1 MSVVRSGDATLEEV
15 LQQYPNVSHLVISP
29 GPGHPLKDSGISI
42 PAIKH
47 YAGKLPILGVC
58 MGLQCMF
65 AAYGGTVDR
74 VGEIVH
80 GKTSV
85 LKHDAKGIFHGVRP
99 DINGTRYHSLA
110 GTLGT
115 LPEELEVTCRTA
127 RLGQEGSIETN
138 GIVMGIRHKT
148 LTLEAVQYHP
158 ESILSDEGQV
168 MLANF
173 LKLQGGT
180 WDENPGYGLS
190 ASERAPTNGKP
201 AEAEATKTT
210 SNGKSGPTILDRIY
224 EQRRK
229 DVEKAKATPGSYP
242 SDLTAFID
250 LDLAPPQISFYD
262 RLLPTSISSTAGDS
276 TSVALMAEVKR
287 ASPSK
292 GDILSPTS
300 PLTSASIGYAY
311 AQAGASVISVLTEP
325 TWFKGTLNDMLAV
338 RRVVSNMVHRPAI
351 LRKDFIFDTYQID
364 EARYYGADT
373 VLLIVAMLDDAT
385 LKHLYDYARYV
396 RGMEPLVEI
405 NNPAELER
413 ALNIG
418 AKVIGVNNRNL
429 HDFNVDMGTTS
440 RIAEVITERQRQ
452 YQESAVGGGIIDD
465 RKVILC
471 ALSGITGREDVV
483 KYTEQGVGAVLV
495 GEALMRSDDK
505 PAFVRHLLGISDPAA
520 SASYTRQRTS
530 SQISITK
537 PKLTGPPDALGEP
550 VETDAAVDTSDSNG
564 QASSLAKY
572 RPLVKICG
580 IQSAEAALTA
590 AESGADFIGLI
601 FVPKS
606 KRYVDIKQAKQIIDQ
621 VRQGKASA
629 AAEKTPASSD
639 YFAQQASRLASNPRK
654 PLFVGV
660 FQNATFETVQQ
671 TVDALSLD
679 VVQLHGSEPAE
690 WCQLLKVPTFRAF
703 HVDEGLREGDLAS
716 SHATMLALREAARP
730 GYHSIPLLDT
740 KVSKAANGLS
750 GGAGKVFDW
759 QVASKLVSE
768 DAPGLPILLAGGL
781 DVTNV
786 RKALDLVRP
795 WAIDIS
801 GGVETNGEKDLEKIR
816 AFIKIAKA

>member
-1 MSVVRSGDATLEEV
+1 
-15 LQQYPNVSHLVISP
+15 
-29 GPGHPLKDSGISI
+29 
-42 PAIKH
+42 
-47 YAGKLPILGVC
+47 

-85 LKHDAKGIFHGVRP
+85 LKHDGKGIFHGVRP
-99 DINGTRYHSLA
+99 NINGTRYHSLA

-127 RLGQEGSIETN
+127 RLGQDEASIEKN

-148 LTLEAVQYHP
+148 LALESVQYHP
-158 ESILSDEGQV
+158 ESILSDEGQT

-173 LKLQGGT
+173 LKLKGGT
-180 WDENPGYGLS
+180 WEENPGFGLS
-190 ASERAPTNGKP
+190 SAERGQVNGK
-201 AEAEATKTT
+201 ATSTAKAPDNT
-210 SNGKSGPTILDRIY
+210 GKPGPTILDRIY

-242 SDLTAFID
+242 SDLTALID
-250 LDLAPPQISFYD
+250 LYLAPPQISFHD
-262 RLLPTSISSTAGDS
+262 RLLPTAASQSSTVSS
-276 TSVALMAEVKR
+276 TVALMAEVKR

-292 GDILSPTS
+292 GDILPPTS
-300 PLTSASIGYAY
+300 PLTSASIGFAY

-338 RRVVSNMVHRPAI
+338 RRVVSNMIQRPAI

-405 NNPAELER
+405 NNPEELER

-452 YQESAVGGGIIDD
+452 YQQSTEGVVDD

-471 ALSGITGREDVV
+471 ALSGITGREDVIT
-483 KYTEQGVGAVLV
+483 YTEQGVGAVLV

-505 PAFVRHLLGISDPAA
+505 PAFVRHLLGISDPAS
-520 SASYTRQRTS
+520 SASSARSRTL
-530 SQISITK
+530 SQTSIAK
-537 PKLTGPPDALGEP
+537 PKLTGPPDAIGEP
-550 VETDAAVDTSDSNG
+550 VSNG
-564 QASSLAKY
+564 TSNITTEATGLTTQYK
-572 RPLVKICG
+572 PLVKICG
-580 IQSAEAALTA
+580 IQSVEAALTA
-590 AESGADFIGLI
+590 ADAGADFIGLI

-606 KRYVDIKQAKQIIDQ
+606 KRYVDIVSARTIINS
-621 VRQGKASA
+621 VRTSRKAFTSA
-629 AAEKTPASSD
+629 ASGVESAQD
-639 YFAQQASRLASNPRK
+639 YFSQQATRLASNSRK

-660 FQNATFETVQQ
+660 FQNASFETVQE
-671 TVDALSLD
+671 TVDALQLD
-679 VVQLHGSEPAE
+679 VVQLHGSEPSE
-690 WCQLLKVPTFRAF
+690 WCQLLKVPTFKAF
-703 HVDEGLREGDLAS
+703 HVDEAVREGDLAS
-716 SHATMLALREAARP
+716 SHATTLALREAARP
-730 GYHSIPLLDT
+730 GYHSVPLLDT
-740 KVSKAANGLS
+740 KISKAANGLS
-750 GGAGKVFDW
+750 GGAGKIFDW
-759 QVASKLVSE
+759 QVAAKLVKE

-781 DVTNV
+781 DAGNV
-786 RKALDLVRP
+786 RGALDLVRP

-801 GGVETNGEKDLEKIR
+801 GGVETGGVKDLEKIQEFVR
-816 AFIKIAKA
+816 IAKA

>member
-1 MSVVRSGDATLEEV
+1 
-15 LQQYPNVSHLVISP
+15 
-29 GPGHPLKDSGISI
+29 
-42 PAIKH
+42 
-47 YAGKLPILGVC
+47 
-58 MGLQCMF
+58 MF

-85 LKHDAKGIFHGVRP
+85 LKHDGKGIFHGVRP
-99 DINGTRYHSLA
+99 NINGTRYHSLA

-127 RLGQEGSIETN
+127 RLGQDEGSIEKN

-148 LTLEAVQYHP
+148 LALEAVQYHP

-173 LKLQGGT
+173 LKLKGGT

-190 ASERAPTNGKP
+190 QAERGQLSGSAAPASKP
-201 AEAEATKTT
+201 AT
-210 SNGKSGPTILDRIY
+210 NGKSGPTILDRIY

-229 DVEKAKATPGSYP
+229 DVEIAKATPGSYP
-242 SDLTAFID
+242 SDLTALID
-250 LDLAPPQISFYD
+250 LHLAPPQISFYD
-262 RLLPTSISSTAGDS
+262 RIVPTSTSSSSGVS
-276 TSVALMAEVKR
+276 TTVALMAEVKR

-292 GDILSPTS
+292 GDILPPTS
-300 PLTSASIGYAY
+300 PLTSASIGFSY

-373 VLLIVAMLDDAT
+373 ILLIVAMLDDAT

-405 NNPAELER
+405 NNPEELER

-452 YQESAVGGGIIDD
+452 YQQSTSGGIVDD

-471 ALSGITGREDVV
+471 ALSGITGREDVI

-505 PAFVRHLLGISDPAA
+505 PAFVRHLLGISDPAP
-520 SASYTRQRTS
+520 SASQTRHRTS
-530 SQISITK
+530 SQASITK

-550 VETDAAVDTSDSNG
+550 VNNGNLAASNG
-564 QASSLAKY
+564 PDASPSAYK
-572 RPLVKICG
+572 PLVKICG
-580 IQSAEAALTA
+580 IQSVEAALTA
-590 AESGADFIGLI
+590 ADAGADFIGLI

-606 KRYVDIKQAKQIIDQ
+606 KRYVDLASAKEIIDS
-621 VRQGKASA
+621 VRKSRQASPKNTSQAESSQG
-629 AAEKTPASSD
+629 
-639 YFAQQASRLASNPRK
+639 YFSQQAGRLGNNPRK

-660 FQNATFETVQQ
+660 FQNAGFETIQE
-671 TVDALSLD
+671 TVDTLQLD
-679 VVQLHGSEPAE
+679 IVQLHGSEPSE
-690 WCQLLKVPTFRAF
+690 WCQLLKVPTFKAF
-703 HVDEGLREGDLAS
+703 HVDEAVREADLAS
-716 SHATMLALREAARP
+716 SHATTLALKEAARP

-740 KVSKAANGLS
+740 KVSKAVNGLS
-750 GGAGKVFDW
+750 GGAGKIFDW
-759 QVASKLVSE
+759 QVAAKLVKE

-781 DVTNV
+781 DASNV
-786 RKALDLVRP
+786 GSALDLVRP

-801 GGVETNGEKDLEKIR
+801 GGVETGGVKDLGKIR
-816 AFIKIAKA
+816 EFIKIAKA

>member
-1 MSVVRSGDATLEEV
+1 
-15 LQQYPNVSHLVISP
+15 
-29 GPGHPLKDSGISI
+29 
-42 PAIKH
+42 
-47 YAGKLPILGVC
+47 

-85 LKHDAKGIFHGVRP
+85 LKHDGKGIFHGVRP

-127 RLGQEGSIETN
+127 RLGQDVNGIEKN

-148 LTLEAVQYHP
+148 LALEAVQYHP
-158 ESILSDEGQV
+158 ESILSDEGQA
-168 MLANF
+168 MLSNF

-190 ASERAPTNGKP
+190 RAERSQSNGTLAVPSSKPT
-201 AEAEATKTT
+201 EA
-210 SNGKSGPTILDRIY
+210 NGKSGPTILDRIY

-229 DVEKAKATPGSYP
+229 DVEMAKATPGSYP
-242 SDLTAFID
+242 SDLTALID
-250 LDLAPPQISFYD
+250 LYLAPPQISFYD
-262 RLLPTSISSTAGDS
+262 RIVSTSSSATNGVS

-292 GDILSPTS
+292 GDILPPTS
-300 PLTSASIGYAY
+300 PLTSASIGFAY

-373 VLLIVAMLDDAT
+373 ILLIVAMLDDAT
-385 LKHLYDYARYV
+385 LKHLYDYARFV

-452 YQESAVGGGIIDD
+452 YQESASNGIVDD

-505 PAFVRHLLGISDPAA
+505 PAFVRHLLGVSDPAS
-520 SASYTRQRTS
+520 SASTQSRRRTS
-530 SQISITK
+530 SQVSITK
-537 PKLTGPPDALGEP
+537 PKLTGPPDAIGEP
-550 VETDAAVDTSDSNG
+550 ASNDTSTVFNG
-564 QASSLAKY
+564 LDEPSKQAERYK
-572 RPLVKICG
+572 PLVKICG

-590 AESGADFIGLI
+590 ADAGADFIGLI

-606 KRYVDIKQAKQIIDQ
+606 KRYVHLESAKNIIDS
-621 VRQGKASA
+621 VRKSRPASTAASEA
-629 AAEKTPASSD
+629 AASQE
-639 YFAQQASRLASNPRK
+639 YFSQQANRLAKNPRK

-660 FQNATFETVQQ
+660 FQNASFETVQE
-671 TVDALSLD
+671 TVDALQLD
-679 VVQLHGSEPAE
+679 VVQLHGSEPSE
-690 WCQLLKVPTFRAF
+690 WCQLLKVPTFKAF
-703 HVDEGLREGDLAS
+703 HVDESVREADIAS
-716 SHATMLALREAARP
+716 SHATTLALREAARP

-740 KVSKAANGLS
+740 KISKAANGLS

-759 QVASKLVSE
+759 QVAAKLVKE

-781 DVTNV
+781 DASNV
-786 RKALDLVRP
+786 RKALELVQP

-801 GGVETNGEKDLEKIR
+801 GGVETGGVKDLEKIKE
-816 AFIKIAKA
+816 FIKIAQA